1 MRKLI
6 WVVLLVGATVSIG
19 LAETAA
25 EGPHTVIG
33 LSLPTFGTVHY
44 NDAGQITRVTGFNIG
59 LGYSA
64 RYFYA
69 EDGLQPNRFNGYW
82 GWGTV
87 VLILP
92 YIEFGTAY
100 PIPVGEGDQYI
111 VFDFGLLYIVP
122 YIGISVYF

>member
-1 MRKLI
+1 MNRPF
-6 WVVLLVGATVSIG
+6 WSVLLLGTAASIG
-19 LAETAA
+19 LIGMAA

-33 LSLPTFGTVHY
+33 FSLPTIGVVHY
-44 NDAGQITRVTGFNIG
+44 NDAGQITSVTGFNIA

-69 EDGLQPNRFNGYW
+69 KDGLQSNRFNGYW

-87 VLILP
+87 ILILP

-100 PIPVGEGDQYI
+100 PIPVGEGDQY
-111 VFDFGLLYIVP
+111 VFDLGLIYIVP
-122 YIGISVYF
+122 YIGVSVYF

>member
-1 MRKLI
+1 VNRLFGS
-6 WVVLLVGATVSIG
+6 VLLVGAAVSIG
-19 LAETAA
+19 LVGAAA

-33 LSLPTFGTVHY
+33 FSLPTIGVVHY
-44 NDAGQITRVTGFNIG
+44 NEAEQITSVTGFNIG

-82 GWGTV
+82 GWGTIA
-87 VLILP
+87 LILP

-100 PIPVGEGDQYI
+100 PIPVGRGDQYI
-111 VFDFGLLYIVP
+111 VFDLGLIYIIP
-122 YIGISVYF
+122 YIGVSVYF